1 MQKLLTV
8 KEYADLK
15 QISVQAVYQKMRNN
29 TIDFKKI
36 GNTFKIPVA
45 LCQRKIHEI
54 TDDEAIDLFMI
65 VFDERRFTKEQ
76 LSKSLEITKNKN
88 YSVEISLGTMYHL
101 EYCFNGDFYHEVN
114 LPDEYGVN
122 RERCVSFN
130 LSEVYQ
136 FLQEKGF

>member
-15 QISVQAVYQKMRNN
+15 QISVQAVYQRMRNY
-29 TIDFKKI
+29 TLDFRKI
-36 GNTFKIPVA
+36 GNTFKIPVVLA
-45 LCQRKIHEI
+45 ERKIHEI

-65 VFDERRFTKEQ
+65 VFDERRFTKEE
-76 LSKSLEITKNKN
+76 LSKSLEITRNRN
-88 YSVEISLGTMYHL
+88 YSVEIALGTMYYL
-101 EYCFNGDFYHEVN
+101 EYCFNGEFYHEVN
-114 LPDEYGVN
+114 TMDEYGIN
-122 RERCVSFN
+122 RERCVGFN